1 MDQSGS
7 VKEHYDKHL
16 GSLYSW
22 MIGDFQTLVQRQKEE
37 FTKAGIAEGGS
48 AIALDLGAGTGV
60 QTVALCDMGYKVT
73 AIDFNKQLLEELRA
87 NTVEHEVHII
97 KDDLLVGYKLDISP
111 SLVVCCGDT
120 IAHLPDYIK
129 LEELIAGSYSS
140 LAEGGKLYL
149 TFRDYSRALEGTDRF
164 IPIRQD
170 DTRIFMCFLEYFD
183 DRVRVTDILL
193 EKAGDRWEQK
203 ISHYFK
209 LRITVAMIENILQ
222 RYGFEIVY
230 KQLSGM
236 NVLVGQKG
244 KANDA

>member
-1 MDQSGS
+1 MGTA
-7 VKEHYDKHL
+7 KAHYDNHL
-16 GSLYSW
+16 GNFYSW
-22 MIGDFQTLVQRQKEE
+22 MMGDFGAMVGRQKEE
-37 FTKAGIAEGGS
+37 FADAGITDVDA
-48 AIALDLGAGTGV
+48 AVAWDLGAGNGV

-87 NTVEHEVHII
+87 NTVGREVHII

-120 IAHLPDYIK
+120 IAHLPDYTK
-129 LEELIAGSYSS
+129 LEELIAGSYSC
-140 LAEGGKLYL
+140 LTEGGKLYL